1 MKVLAVDDDPAILA
15 AVGAALAEYGIQTD
29 TALNGKQA
37 LEKLA
42 AQSGE
47 EEGYKAIIL
56 DIVMPIM
63 SGWEVL
69 AALKKNPQWQ
79 NIPVVV
85 LTGRA
90 NTAEDIVR
98 ITGYD
103 GVFVGKKDSF
113 LELLGDLV
121 QRLVPSEE

>member
-1 MKVLAVDDDPAILA
+1 MKVLVVDDNHAILA

-69 AALKKNPQWQ
+69 EALKKHPEWE

-98 ITGYD
+98 ITQYD

-121 QRLVPSEE
+121 QRLAPGKE